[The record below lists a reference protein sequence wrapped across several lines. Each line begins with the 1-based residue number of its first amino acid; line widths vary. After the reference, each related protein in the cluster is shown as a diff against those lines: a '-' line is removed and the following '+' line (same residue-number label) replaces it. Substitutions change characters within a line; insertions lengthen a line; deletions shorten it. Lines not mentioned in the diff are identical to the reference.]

1 MCMRFVYHGNDVI
14 TGFNF
19 DIDLAVWKHK
29 VQIEKDRFYIGILRP
44 DGIYHS
50 YHGVNRNGN
59 VGTLLYVHENPDGV
73 DQEGENCITIAAL
86 TEQFIQGQLSFDE
99 VLEIA
104 KTKKITYAP
113 DASMQALFSDAQGRV
128 LILEP
133 GIGYRQEQ
141 KRFSLITNYSVIK
154 PESTQEF
161 IIPGDDRYERALQF
175 FSRCQKSFSITDAQT
190 LLHATCQ
197 EGKWATRVS
206 FIYSANEHAVYYTE
220 NNNFR
225 EFKKFV
231 FPLKEQKEN
240 HHAAENL
247 STFK

>member
-1 MCMRFVYHGNDVI
+1 MCTRFVYHGQDVI

-19 DIDLAVWKHK
+19 DIDLSVWKHK
-29 VQIEKDRFYIGILRP
+29 VRIEKDRFYIGILRP

-59 VGTLLYVHENPDGV
+59 VGTLLYVQENPDGV
-73 DQEGENCITIAAL
+73 YQAGENCITIAA
-86 TEQFIQGQLSFDE
+86 
-99 VLEIA
+99 
-104 KTKKITYAP
+104 ITYAP
-113 DASMQALFSDAQGRV
+113 DASMQALLSDAQGRV

-141 KRFSLITNYSVIK
+141 KRYSLITNYSLIK
-154 PESTQEF
+154 PESTEKF
-161 IIPGDDRYERALQF
+161 IVPDDDRYERALEF
-175 FSRCQKSFSITDAQT
+175 LSRCQSHFSISDAQD
-190 LLHATCQ
+190 LLQVTCQ

-206 FIYSANEHAVYYTE
+206 FLYSVKEQAVYYTE
-220 NNNFR
+220 NNNFK
-225 EFKKFV
+225 EFKKFG

-240 HHAAENL
+240 HHATENL